1 MTILI
6 GMAIAE
12 PTLSKEQII
21 KLRDVILKAENEKY
35 RNVFDVV
42 PAYDEKKQSWW
53 FSAGGYGIDQPA
65 YHLEIREKDGY
76 YRLGWV
82 SPRGSSAGYDR
93 FRMSPNIKRQ
103 VETLLDEFKQPK
115 KK

>member
-42 PAYDEKKQSWW
+42 PAYDEKKQSWL